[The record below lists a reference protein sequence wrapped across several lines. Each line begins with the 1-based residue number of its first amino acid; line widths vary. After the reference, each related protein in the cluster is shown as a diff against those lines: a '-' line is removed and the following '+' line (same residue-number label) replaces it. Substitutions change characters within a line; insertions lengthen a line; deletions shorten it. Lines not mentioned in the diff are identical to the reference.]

1 MKATA
6 AQKTTTVFKNGTS
19 IAVRLP
25 KGYTLPIGRVVITKN
40 ANGNIE
46 LIAANNGW
54 PEDLRT
60 RFMEPVE
67 WETPKKLK
75 SKRPQSWA

>member
-1 MKATA
+1 MKVPT

-25 KGYTLPIGRVVITKN
+25 KGYTLPIGRVAITKN

-46 LIAANNGW
+46 LIAAGNGW

-67 WETPKKLK
+67 WEMPKKLK
-75 SKRPQSWA
+75 SKRALS

>member
-1 MKATA
+1 MKAVT

-19 IAVRLP
+19 LAVRLP
-25 KGYTLPIGRVVITKN
+25 KGYTLPIGRVTITKN

-46 LIAANNGW
+46 LIPTKNGW
-54 PEDLRT
+54 PEDLMT

-67 WETPKKLK
+67 WEMPKKRK
-75 SKRPQSWA
+75 STRPLSWP